1 MVSEFCVFKVNK
13 GLSKF
18 SLKYFTFFAFTLL
31 FLATHEDT
39 FGQGGTRVIQFSG
52 VILGED
58 SVSGVPGVHIYV
70 PKAGRGTTSNVYGY
84 FSMPAL
90 VGDSVVVSAVG
101 YEKQSFIVPGDKGDN
116 FTVVIEL
123 VTDTTYLP
131 PVEILPY
138 PTEELFKQAVLA
150 LKLPDERDYRNMEE
164 SLRGDLLLQMM
175 QGTSM
180 DASENYR
187 YYTNQQ
193 FLSMTDR
200 FQPRS
205 NPLLNPFAWAQFIKS
220 LKKNKK

>member
-1 MVSEFCVFKVNK
+1 MAAHQS
-13 GLSKF
+13 
-18 SLKYFTFFAFTLL
+18 SLA
-31 FLATHEDT
+31 
-39 FGQGGTRVIQFSG
+39 QGGRRVIQFSG

-84 FSMPAL
+84 FSMPAI

-101 YEKQSFIVPGDKGDN
+101 YEKQNFMVPGDQGDN

-123 VTDTTYLP
+123 MSDTTYLP

-138 PTEELFKQAVLA
+138 PTEELFKQAILA
-150 LKLPDERDYRNMEE
+150 LKLPDEQNYRNMDR
-164 SLRGDLLLQMM
+164 SLSEDLLLQMM
-175 QGTSM
+175 QATSM

-193 FLSMTDR
+193 FMSMTDR
-200 FQPRS
+200 FQPRA

-220 LKKNKK
+220 LKERKK

>member
-1 MVSEFCVFKVNK
+1 MCFIILMAAQTESW
-13 GLSKF
+13 
-18 SLKYFTFFAFTLL
+18 A
-31 FLATHEDT
+31 
-39 FGQGGTRVIQFSG
+39 QGGSRVIQFSG

-58 SVSGVPGVHIYV
+58 SVSGVPGVHVYV

-90 VGDSVVVSAVG
+90 VGDSVVVSAIG
-101 YEKQSFIVPGDKGDN
+101 FEKQHFIVPGNQPEN
-116 FTVVIEL
+116 FTVIIEL

-131 PVEILPY
+131 PIEILPY

-150 LKLPDERDYRNMEE
+150 LKLPDADDYRKMEE
-164 SLRGDLLLQMM
+164 ALRGDILLRMM
-175 QGTSM
+175 QGAPM

-187 YYTNQQ
+187 YYSNQQ
-193 FLSMTDR
+193 FLAMTDK

-220 LKKNKK
+220 LKKEKSK

>member
-1 MVSEFCVFKVNK
+1 MCFLFVLVAHQE
-13 GLSKF
+13 
-18 SLKYFTFFAFTLL
+18 SLA
-31 FLATHEDT
+31 
-39 FGQGGTRVIQFSG
+39 QGGSRVIQFSG

-58 SVSGVPGVHIYV
+58 SVSGVPGVHVYV

-90 VGDSVVVSAVG
+90 VGDSVVISAIG
-101 YEKQSFIVPGDKGDN
+101 FEKQHFIVPGNKGEN
-116 FTVVIEL
+116 FTAIIEL

-131 PVEILPY
+131 PIEILPY

-150 LKLPDERDYRNMEE
+150 LKLPDAEDYRKMEE
-164 SLRGDLLLQMM
+164 VLRADILMRMM
-175 QGTSM
+175 QGAPM

-187 YYTNQQ
+187 YYSNQQ
-193 FLSMTDR
+193 FLAMTDK

-220 LKKNKK
+220 LKKYRK

>member
-1 MVSEFCVFKVNK
+1 MKSV
-13 GLSKF
+13 
-18 SLKYFTFFAFTLL
+18 LKYSLFFICFLL
-31 FLATHEDT
+31 VLIVHET
-39 FGQGGTRVIQFSG
+39 AYAQGGRRVIQFSG
-52 VILGED
+52 VVLGED

-90 VGDSVVVSAVG
+90 VGDSVVISAVG
-101 YEKQSFIVPGDKGDN
+101 YEKQNFIVPGDKGDN

-123 VTDTTYLP
+123 LTDTTYLP

-150 LKLPDERDYRNMEE
+150 LKLPDEQNYRNMEE
-164 SLRGDLLLQMM
+164 SLSGDLLLQMM

-193 FLSMTDR
+193 FMSMTDR
-200 FQPRS
+200 FQPRT